1 MPAARSAS
9 RRAASELRRRRRI
22 AAVEERATLEGRSGN
37 ETVRA
42 GPAWLGIGAQRSGT
56 TWFTELLIQHPEV
69 RLSTR
74 GKKELHRLYRTLS
87 RPVNARKYLKLF
99 DVPGY
104 PGEFTPFYL
113 RALWVPE
120 VVRQVVGDGTPLIV
134 LLRDPID
141 RFESAMRMTLP
152 LPGTE
157 PRRRPR
163 KQGRKGG
170 RRRRRPSNRLV
181 RWRATDAQW
190 AGMYATQ
197 LECWASFFPRE
208 QFLVI
213 QYEALKRDP
222 QAAVDLVWERLGLS
236 SVKLERHDSPS
247 RTRTQG
253 LVEWEWPAGTK
264 EALHRAYEPEV
275 ERLAAGWGIDRSLWR
290 NF

>member
-1 MPAARSAS
+1 
-9 RRAASELRRRRRI
+9 
-22 AAVEERATLEGRSGN
+22 VEERAVVAEPGRN
-37 ETVRA
+37 IQERR

-56 TWFTELLIQHPEV
+56 TWFTDLLLQHPEV
-69 RLSTR
+69 GLSTR
-74 GKKELHRLYRTLS
+74 NTKELHRLYRTLN
-87 RPVNARKYLKLF
+87 RPLNARKYLRLF

-120 VVRQVVGDGTPLIV
+120 IARQVVGDRTPLIV

-141 RFESAMRMTLP
+141 RFESAMRMTL
-152 LPGTE
+152 LPGE

-163 KQGRKGG
+163 RKGARVG
-170 RRRRRPSNRLV
+170 RRRRRRPNRLM
-181 RWRATDAQW
+181 RWHATDAQW

-208 QFLVI
+208 QFVVI

-222 QAAVDLVWERLGLS
+222 QAAVDLIWERLGLG
-236 SVKLERHDSPS
+236 SVKLERHGSAS

-253 LVEWEWPAGTK
+253 LVEWEWPPGSK
-264 EALHRAYEPEV
+264 EALRRVYEPEV
-275 ERLAAGWGIDRSLWR
+275 ERLEAAWGIDRGLWP